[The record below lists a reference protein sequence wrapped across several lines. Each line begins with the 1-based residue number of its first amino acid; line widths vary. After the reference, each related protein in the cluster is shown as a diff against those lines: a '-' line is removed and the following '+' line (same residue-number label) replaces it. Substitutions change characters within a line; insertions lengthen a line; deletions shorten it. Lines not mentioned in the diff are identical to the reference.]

1 MTLDRK
7 SIQRTDFSTARRGY
21 DTAEVDA
28 HLSAV
33 ADEITALQA
42 ASPGG
47 GSLASSAS
55 DHVRAIIEAAESS
68 AAQIRR
74 EAVQDAERTR
84 RRAEE
89 DARDVSAS
97 RAGALERLEATR
109 RVLDSVIESL
119 RAGAGGSDAQRAP
132 ERAPEVEAEGAHV
145 SATAGEARVTAGE
158 NGGGAGESGMTAA
171 GSDVAGGSERAVDD
185 AAGADVVTPTA
196 DATPV
201 ASPVPATD
209 PIPATGPTQ
218 DAEDEPSAP
227 APQARGPANAD
238 AEGARLIALHMA
250 LNGTPRD
257 ETAKYLSENYQLA
270 DRDRLLDDVYSS
282 VER

>member
-1 MTLDRK
+1 VTLDKK
-7 SIQRTDFSTARRGY
+7 SIQRTDFSMARRGY
-21 DTAEVDA
+21 DPAEVDA
-28 HLSAV
+28 HLSVV
-33 ADEITALQA
+33 ADEVTALQA
-42 ASPGG
+42 ASHGG

-55 DHVRAIIEAAESS
+55 DHVRTIIEAAESS

-74 EAVQDAERTR
+74 EAQEDASQTR
-84 RRAEE
+84 RQAEE

-97 RAGALERLEATR
+97 RAGALDRLEATR
-109 RVLDSVIESL
+109 RELDSVIESL

-132 ERAPEVEAEGAHV
+132 EPAPEVEAEAAHV
-145 SATAGEARVTAGE
+145 SATAGEDGVTAGE
-158 NGGGAGESGMTAA
+158 NGVGAGESGVTAA
-171 GSDVAGGSERAVDD
+171 GSGVAGGSGQAADD
-185 AAGADVVTPTA
+185 AAGTDVTPTD

-201 ASPVPATD
+201 TSPVPATD

-218 DAEDEPSAP
+218 DAEDEPAAP

-250 LNGTPRD
+250 LNGTSRD

-270 DRDRLLDDVYSS
+270 DRDRLLDEVYSS
-282 VER
+282 VEG